1 MLGTSLFNLNIEL
14 DEWARLCPLFKTWNM
29 KRFLFIL
36 ICLTAKA
43 QGFHQPQPK
52 ATKSA
57 TLQTLLGFYPLCGT
71 FIHRHRDNT
80 NLAIYRFWSLAYI
93 FRISPPFLPAHQ
105 TWLELFL
112 YLLHCEP
119 LSSAVH
125 IHRKM
130 T

>member
-1 MLGTSLFNLNIEL
+1 MLGISLFNLNVEL

-36 ICLTAKA
+36 ICRTEKA

-52 ATKSA
+52 STKSA

-80 NLAIYRFWSLAYI
+80 NLAICRFWSLAYI
-93 FRISPPFLPAHQ
+93 FRISPPFCLLIKPGLSYFLTYCIASLYRLPFIFI
-105 TWLELFL
+105 E
-112 YLLHCEP
+112 
-119 LSSAVH
+119 
-125 IHRKM
+125 R
-130 T
+130 